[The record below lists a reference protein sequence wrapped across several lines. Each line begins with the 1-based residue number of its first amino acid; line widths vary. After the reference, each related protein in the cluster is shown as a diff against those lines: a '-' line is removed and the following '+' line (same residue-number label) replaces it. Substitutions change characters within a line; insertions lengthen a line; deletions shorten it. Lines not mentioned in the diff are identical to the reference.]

1 MLHPHPDSDF
11 QPMKEL
17 VSLLDI
23 QPKQHFWIRTTTISD
38 FALFRETECVIFAV
52 EAPLSALHSSR
63 LMAI

>member
-1 MLHPHPDSDF
+1 
-11 QPMKEL
+11 MKEL